1 MFLLNIFLS
10 LWSAGKDLLM
20 RLMNALPMLVLTFL
34 LYGGLNHITFLR
46 RMRFCGGGPC
56 GGGLNSSWCVYPLF
70 LNASWYGGAASLKT
84 ARSDEMLD
92 SRRLIAAGMLLMIL
106 EGWFDWL

>member
-34 LYGGLNHITFLR
+34 LYSGMNHITFLHP
-46 RMRFCGGGPC
+46 MRFCGGGPC
-56 GGGLNSSWCVYPLF
+56 GGGLNSSWCMYPLF
-70 LNASWYGGAASLKT
+70 LNTSWYSGAASLKT
-84 ARSDEMLD
+84 VRSDEMLD
-92 SRRLIAAGMLLMIL
+92 SRR
-106 EGWFDWL
+106 

>member
-20 RLMNALPMLVLTFL
+20 RLMNAFPMLVLKFL
-34 LYGGLNHITFLR
+34 FLFYGGLNHITFLR

-56 GGGLNSSWCVYPLF
+56 GGYLNSSWCVYPLF
-70 LNASWYGGAASLKT
+70 LNASWYDGAASLKT
-84 ARSDEMLD
+84 A
-92 SRRLIAAGMLLMIL
+92 
-106 EGWFDWL
+106 

>member
-46 RMRFCGGGPC
+46 RMRFCCGGPC
-56 GGGLNSSWCVYPLF
+56 GGGLNLSSRVHTVDVDLTLQCKMMF
-70 LNASWYGGAASLKT
+70 N
-84 ARSDEMLD
+84 
-92 SRRLIAAGMLLMIL
+92 
-106 EGWFDWL
+106 

>member
-46 RMRFCGGGPC
+46 MRFGCGGPC

-84 ARSDEMLD
+84 ARLDEMLD
-92 SRRLIAAGMLLMIL
+92 SRRLIATGMFLMIL
-106 EGWFDWL
+106 GGWFDWR